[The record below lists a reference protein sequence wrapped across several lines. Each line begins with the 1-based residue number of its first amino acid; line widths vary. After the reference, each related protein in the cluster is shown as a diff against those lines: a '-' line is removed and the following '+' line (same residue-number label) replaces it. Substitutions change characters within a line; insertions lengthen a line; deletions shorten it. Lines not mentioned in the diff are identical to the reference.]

1 MAATDAFR
9 RLDADAAPDGLSE
22 RDLLELYR
30 RMVLLR
36 TYDER
41 SVIYHRQGRIG
52 TYAIF
57 WNHEAIQAGATFALA
72 DGDWIFPSYRESA
85 IGLLRGLPVAT
96 VLQWWRGHP
105 SGWWN
110 PADWNVASIC
120 VPIATHLPHAAGL
133 AWGKKLRG
141 EDTVAMAFF
150 GDGATSEGAFHEG
163 VNFAAVMDAPVV
175 FVCNNNAWA
184 ISTPVE
190 AQTRAET
197 LADKAAGYG
206 IPGVRV
212 DGLDVLAVYD
222 AAREAVERAR
232 AGGGPTLIEA
242 VHYRAAPHA
251 TADDPSAYIDAERV
265 EAERAR
271 ECVGQYERFL
281 QRLGLL
287 TDDLIATTRLEAEDL
302 MRAGITAAEAEPAP
316 DPELLFRHAYV
327 DPPGNMRSG

>member
-1 MAATDAFR
+1 MPAR
-9 RLDADAAPDGLSE
+9 RSCSG
-22 RDLLELYR
+22 
-30 RMVLLR
+30 
-36 TYDER
+36 
-41 SVIYHRQGRIG
+41 G
-52 TYAIF
+52 
-57 WNHEAIQAGATFALA
+57 AG
-72 DGDWIFPSYRESA
+72 I
-85 IGLLRGLPVAT
+85 
-96 VLQWWRGHP
+96 P

-120 VPIATHLPHAAGL
+120 VPIATHVPHAAGL

-175 FVCNNNAWA
+175 FVCNNNGWA

-212 DGLDVLAVYD
+212 DGLDVLAVYE

-251 TADDPSAYIDAERV
+251 TADDPSAYIDPQRV
-265 EAERAR
+265 EEERAR
-271 ECVGQYERFL
+271 ECLGQYEAFL
-281 QRLGLL
+281 QRLG
-287 TDDLIATTRLEAEDL
+287 AARR
-302 MRAGITAAEAEPAP
+302 RARSRRPALGAP
-316 DPELLFRHAYV
+316 RICCAPASRRPRRRPPADPELVFSHAYV
-327 DPPGNMRSG
+327 DPPGNMRNG